1 MLFLGLE
8 VMEMAISGE
17 QSAALVNI
25 LADMFSVQFFKNP
38 VVLIIIGTIFTFI
51 IQASSAAIAIFMAFL
66 IPSVTGGA
74 AILTVDQAFFLTL
87 GANIGTCSDGLMAA
101 ITANTDGKRIAIF
114 HLLTSA
120 IGAIFFSVVIAIFR
134 TPINDLFNNII
145 VNPKWSLAIFNFS
158 YNLIYTL
165 LLLPLLT
172 PLVKL
177 VSSMVKEKP
186 QKTPKVLE
194 YLNPQILET
203 PALAVIQV
211 KREILSM
218 GKRAANSLQIAY
230 NAIISGD
237 VSQSGV
243 IEEQEEIID
252 RLNQEISDYLI
263 KLSSLSISMSMEMA
277 IGSYHHVINDIERI
291 GDHAENCMSIALRL
305 ANSGEGFSEESAQEL
320 KAMHAKVSEALA
332 LGLAIFEKNDV
343 RRLPEISAMERDI
356 DAMHKEYSTIHY
368 KRLNGNSNWAEIQIY
383 YDLISELERIGDHV
397 VNIAFSIVNPTGTE
411 SSVIPSAKPAKEI
424 KR

>member
-1 MLFLGLE
+1 
-8 VMEMAISGE
+8 
-17 QSAALVNI
+17 
-25 LADMFSVQFFKNP
+25 
-38 VVLIIIGTIFTFI
+38 
-51 IQASSAAIAIFMAFL
+51 
-66 IPSVTGGA
+66 
-74 AILTVDQAFFLTL
+74 
-87 GANIGTCSDGLMAA
+87 
-101 ITANTDGKRIAIF
+101 
-114 HLLTSA
+114 
-120 IGAIFFSVVIAIFR
+120 
-134 TPINDLFNNII
+134 
-145 VNPKWSLAIFNFS
+145 LAIFNFS

-237 VSQSGV
+237 VYQSGV